1 MLFFTLVNA
10 FYVLQLENTV
20 GGEQVYQQRVTR
32 HLVPCVGQFS
42 VALADDSQ
50 WKTLNYQVLLKT
62 RHSDAKVRTPAA
74 ADPCSGLT
82 PSLLCPGRRLSGFIQ
97 ACLCAWVFLTAVV
110 NCFGINRPISLF

>member
-1 MLFFTLVNA
+1 M
-10 FYVLQLENTV
+10 

-62 RHSDAKVRTPAA
+62 RHSDAKVRTPARSR
-74 ADPCSGLT
+74 P
-82 PSLLCPGRRLSGFIQ
+82 LLWSHDQPFVPWASPLRLHTGFFVCMSFLDSCGELFWYKQ
-97 ACLCAWVFLTAVV
+97 AHESFFSPYLEPKL
-110 NCFGINRPISLF
+110 